1 MHGDL
6 ERTANQKEAKA
17 MADEEQERR
26 VSADQAEGL
35 EKRPSFVVEKGVLA
49 DLKPDE
55 TPIKLK
61 PTPSKAEVTAELGAA
76 EEPTEPTELEKAAE
90 DKAKAFNAAEE
101 AKAAAAAAA
110 PAAAEEKPSS
120 SSNVKPSA
128 AAGKKGCTIC

>member
-49 DLKPDE
+49 DLKPD
-55 TPIKLK
+55 TPVKLK
-61 PTPSKAEVTAELGAA
+61 PTPSKAEV
-76 EEPTEPTELEKAAE
+76 
-90 DKAKAFNAAEE
+90 
-101 AKAAAAAAA
+101 
-110 PAAAEEKPSS
+110 SS
-120 SSNVKPSA
+120 RL
-128 AAGKKGCTIC
+128 